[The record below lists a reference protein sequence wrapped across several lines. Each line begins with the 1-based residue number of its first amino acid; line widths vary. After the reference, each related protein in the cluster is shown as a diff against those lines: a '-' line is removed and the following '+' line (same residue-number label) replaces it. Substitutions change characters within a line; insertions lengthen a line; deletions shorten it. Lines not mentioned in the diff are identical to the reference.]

1 MPISRHLRC
10 ALAVTIISISA
21 SSLAAPNESGLNI
34 ANGSLRMDSTGQS
47 APQTTM
53 PLNATPSTQG
63 TAQSNVAA
71 TQSTTLTDK
80 IINTA
85 MNYLGVPYR
94 RGGNSAQ
101 EGVDCSGLVQQVYKS
116 STGMLLPRTAREMS
130 QSGEKVILQAL
141 KPGDLVFFN
150 TLKRTFSHVG
160 IYIGNGQFVHAPSS
174 GGEVRVE
181 SMESRYWQA
190 RYNGSRRIQPTTEQ

>member
-1 MPISRHLRC
+1 
-10 ALAVTIISISA
+10 
-21 SSLAAPNESGLNI
+21 
-34 ANGSLRMDSTGQS
+34 MDSTGQS